1 MANER
6 GKDSPAGRE
15 HFALMMET
23 RRTPEDP
30 EAVKANRAWL
40 VLLKQGVSFRA
51 ISQGSAAS
59 KAERMLKQE
68 LARCDIQAEELGQQK
83 KGAGQKI
90 EIAAR
95 LRAQTTMTWDW
106 IAQRLAMGTAAHAA
120 NRVRAALPA
129 ESICDVRD

>member
-1 MANER
+1 
-6 GKDSPAGRE
+6 
-15 HFALMMET
+15 
-23 RRTPEDP
+23 
-30 EAVKANRAWL
+30 
-40 VLLKQGVSFRA
+40 
-51 ISQGSAAS
+51 
-59 KAERMLKQE
+59 MLKQE